1 MARPVSQQPTE
12 VELNILNVLWRQGA
26 CSVKQVHEA
35 LGKSTEY
42 TTVLKM
48 MRIMMEKNLV
58 QRDESQRAHV
68 YRAVSGE
75 QETQQH
81 VLRNLLPRL
90 FHGSRKLLILQA
102 LSAKPASA
110 KELNEILSL
119 IREMEN
125 KK

>member
-1 MARPVSQQPTE
+1 MARPASKQPTE
-12 VELNILNVLWRQGA
+12 VELKILNVLWKQGA
-26 CSVKQVHEA
+26 CSVKKVHEA

-48 MRIMMEKNLV
+48 MRIMKDKNLV
-58 QRDESQRAHV
+58 RRDETQRAHV
-68 YRAVSGE
+68 YKAVSGE

-81 VLRNLLPRL
+81 YLRDLLPRL
-90 FHGSRKLLILQA
+90 FRGSRKLLILQA
-102 LSAKPASA
+102 LSTQPASA
-110 KELNEILSL
+110 KELNEILGM